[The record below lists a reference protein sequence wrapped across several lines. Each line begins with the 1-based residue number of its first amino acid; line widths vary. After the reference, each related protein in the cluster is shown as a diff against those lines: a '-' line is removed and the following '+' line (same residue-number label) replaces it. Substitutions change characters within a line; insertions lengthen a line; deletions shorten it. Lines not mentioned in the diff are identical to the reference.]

1 MAATVV
7 NIRVKN
13 IRPKYNNLKE
23 WRSDPENVY
32 IGRGRVVFID
42 GERYP
47 KYDSIFANPFKGED
61 AVERYRKYLADSIL
75 RGDITPEDF
84 DELKGKNLGC
94 WCKPERCHGDV
105 VVEFLEMLMKIEGDS
120 NMISPDGY
128 LLDDDGY
135 VMVNFAHANET

>member
-1 MAATVV
+1 MATVV
-7 NIRVKN
+7 NVRVKN
-13 IRPKYNNLKE
+13 IRPRYENLKE

-47 KYDSIFANPFKGED
+47 KYDSIFANPFRSKD
-61 AVERYRKYLADSIL
+61 AIEQYRKYLADSIL

-94 WCKPERCHGDV
+94 WCKPEKCHGDV
-105 VVEFLEMLMKIEGDS
+105 VIEFLEMLMNIEEEN
-120 NMISPDGY
+120 NMISPEGY

-135 VMVNFAHANET
+135 VMVKFVRT

>member
-7 NIRVKN
+7 NVRVKN
-13 IRPKYNNLKE
+13 IRPKYANLKE

-32 IGRGRVVFID
+32 IGRGRVVLID

-47 KYDSIFANPFKGED
+47 RYDSIFANPFKGED
-61 AVERYRKYLADSIL
+61 AIEKYRKYLVKSFLHDHIRL
-75 RGDITPEDF
+75 EDL

-94 WCKPERCHGDV
+94 WCKPEKCHGDV
-105 VVEFLEMLMKIEGDS
+105 VIEFLEMLIETEENS

-135 VMVNFAHANET
+135 VVVKFVRT